1 MKRILNKET
10 NELAGKEVKVAG
22 WVQTI
27 RAHGKIVFFDL
38 RDRSGIL
45 QIVFIPG
52 SKAHEKMNKIKP
64 EWVVEITGKINK
76 RPNKMINENLET
88 GKVELEAKEIK
99 VLSESDPIPFDYTE
113 KDLQVSL
120 PTLLDQ
126 RPLTIRNEKIKA
138 IFKLA
143 D

>member
-45 QIVFIPG
+45 QVVFIPG
-52 SKAHEKMNKIKP
+52 SKAYEKMNKIKP

-76 RPNKMINENLET
+76 RPDKMVNENLET